1 MERRVSCSS
10 EKMQMPMSRGRK
22 ALTHHARRER
32 ACGLE
37 GWPNSEE
44 GGAELKRMGFLAA
57 LTRRLGS
64 EEGATAVE
72 YALMVA
78 LIALVIV
85 LAVTFLGQSTS
96 SVYNNGD
103 LVNALT

>member
-1 MERRVSCSS
+1 
-10 EKMQMPMSRGRK
+10 
-22 ALTHHARRER
+22 
-32 ACGLE
+32 
-37 GWPNSEE
+37 
-44 GGAELKRMGFLAA
+44 MGFSAA
-57 LTRRLGS
+57 LTRRLRS

-103 LVNALT
+103 LVTALT